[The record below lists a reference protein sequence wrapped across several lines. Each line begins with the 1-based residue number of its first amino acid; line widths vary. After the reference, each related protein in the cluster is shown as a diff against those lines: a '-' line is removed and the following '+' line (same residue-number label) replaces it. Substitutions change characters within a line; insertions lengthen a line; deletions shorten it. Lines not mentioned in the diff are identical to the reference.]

1 MLKFK
6 KGQTPDPG
14 DSNELFNITVAKVG
28 QDMVGSMS
36 FKDSKCIWTDMCE
49 DLRSFVSYIP
59 QTDVSLI
66 DEIVIESSTF
76 VRVDFGNSDGNE
88 NENPYEFWVGE
99 GLDGVFSFI
108 RDDAGRIFGNI
119 ENITSSMMT
128 EFWTNDSGEESSSEF
143 PIPLDVGEDI
153 IETDDLSD
161 LNEDYISFDF
171 DDGFTEIIT
180 PSSVPQSKRQLESSG
195 MATIDILFV
204 WTGEAECR
212 ASRKRPLCMHN
223 SETEALIRKII
234 NLGVRS
240 TNAQLRRSGVD
251 IQIRNVHSYRHPT
264 YVEDSDTFPDAWY
277 PDHLH
282 AYSCLSGGLD
292 GCLTDVPAIRSHY
305 NADLVNVVLSNYGG
319 YGATPRTPDPRFF
332 YMTSPQET
340 FQILFRHEFGH
351 NMVRFA

>member
-119 ENITSSMMT
+119 ENIT
-128 EFWTNDSGEESSSEF
+128 
-143 PIPLDVGEDI
+143 
-153 IETDDLSD
+153 
-161 LNEDYISFDF
+161 
-171 DDGFTEIIT
+171 
-180 PSSVPQSKRQLESSG
+180 PSSPSPTQ
-195 MATIDILFV
+195 
-204 WTGEAECR
+204 
-212 ASRKRPLCMHN
+212 N
-223 SETEALIRKII
+223 S
-234 NLGVRS
+234 
-240 TNAQLRRSGVD
+240 
-251 IQIRNVHSYRHPT
+251 
-264 YVEDSDTFPDAWY
+264 
-277 PDHLH
+277 
-282 AYSCLSGGLD
+282 
-292 GCLTDVPAIRSHY
+292 
-305 NADLVNVVLSNYGG
+305 
-319 YGATPRTPDPRFF
+319 
-332 YMTSPQET
+332 
-340 FQILFRHEFGH
+340 
-351 NMVRFA
+351 